1 MKKILLSTFLIL
13 FSISSAYANT
23 QFCEGFKAGY
33 STGYKQKKNTNFEP
47 FPPMCPFQPMKK
59 WGDPKSDFEHGYTLG
74 YQKGMA
80 AW

>member
-33 STGYKQKKNTNFEP
+33 STGYKQKKN
-47 FPPMCPFQPMKK
+47 KK
-59 WGDPKSDFEHGYTLG
+59 KRYLSRDKIFLNNCI
-74 YQKGMA
+74 
-80 AW
+80 

>member
-1 MKKILLSTFLIL
+1 MKKILFSFFLIL

-33 STGYKQKKNTNFEP
+33 STSYKQKKNTTFEP

-74 YQKGMA
+74 YQKGMT